1 MSVIKKKLN
10 IKLSNKV
17 IGLLT
22 FYENYDDKEVSIS
35 FISVLEEHRGKG
47 IATKLLWN
55 LYDHVY
61 NNTKFRYI
69 IWDDCSDNFRVFR
82 KNIYQK
88 VGAQYVKK
96 IGPEMIWRIRTKKVK
111 EKRDKYNFN
120 ENINMTSKKYKYS
133 S

>member
-96 IGPEMIWRIRTKKVK
+96 IGTEMIWRIRTKKVK

-120 ENINMTSKKYKYS
+120 ENINMTSKKYK
-133 S
+133 

>member
-120 ENINMTSKKYKYS
+120 ENINMTSKKYK
-133 S
+133 